1 MFSLLGAE
9 WMSRISLS
17 CFAFSYAIT
26 MILEISRLF
35 FRVPVRWA
43 VIVFITVAGLFAHA
57 TYLWLKMSQTEVGT
71 PVASWQQ
78 WCLIASLGLAVI
90 YLVIA
95 LRRPE
100 NAFGVFFLPVVLSL
114 ILIAMAA
121 DDTVGFSG
129 SESTTWAMVHGISL
143 LAGTIT
149 VALGF
154 VAGIMYLIQA
164 YRLKH
169 KLPPRAGFRLP
180 SLEWLQNCNRRTL
193 WVSTGLLAVGLLSG
207 IIMNIQRHAE
217 SADGIPWTNA
227 AVVSSAALFIWL
239 IATSVF
245 EYVYRPARQGKKIAY
260 LTIASFVFLA
270 LVLSFV
276 ILSDH
281 ASENPGTTTGTN
293 ESPVAQQEAEV

>member
-26 MILEISRLF
+26 MILEISRIF

-43 VIVFITVAGLFAHA
+43 VIVLITVAGLFAHG
-57 TYLWLKMSQTEVGT
+57 TFIWLKMNTADGGT

-78 WCLIASLGLAVI
+78 WCLIVSLGLAII
-90 YLVIA
+90 YLIIA

-100 NAFGVFFLPVVLSL
+100 NAFGVFFLPVILAL

-121 DDTVGFSG
+121 DDTTGFDKTHT
-129 SESTTWAMVHGISL
+129 TTWSAIHGFSL
-143 LAGTIT
+143 LAGTIS

-180 SLEWLQNCNRRTL
+180 SLEWLQNSNRRTL
-193 WVSTGLLAVGLLSG
+193 WLSTALLAIGLLSG
-207 IIMNIQRHAE
+207 IIINIQRHAGSE
-217 SADGIPWTNA
+217 AGIPWTNA
-227 AVVSSAALFIWL
+227 AILSSAALFMWL
-239 IATSVF
+239 IATSIF
-245 EYVYRPARQGKKIAY
+245 EYVYRPARQGQKIAY

-270 LVLSFV
+270 FVLTFV
-276 ILSDH
+276 ILGDH
-281 ASENPGTTTGTN
+281 ASGTASTSGV
-293 ESPVAQQEAEV
+293 EVSQQEAGS

>member
-1 MFSLLGAE
+1 MFSLLGAD

-26 MILEISRLF
+26 MILEVSRIF

-43 VIVFITVAGLFAHA
+43 IIVLITIAGLFAHG
-57 TYLWLKMSQTEVGT
+57 TFIWLKMKAADGGT
-71 PVASWQQ
+71 PIASWQQ
-78 WCLIASLGLAVI
+78 WCLIVSLGLAVI
-90 YLVIA
+90 YLAIA

-100 NAFGVFFLPVVLSL
+100 NAFGVFFLPVILAL

-121 DDTVGFSG
+121 DDATGFDKTNT
-129 SESTTWAMVHGISL
+129 TTWSAIHGFSL
-143 LAGTIT
+143 LAGTIS

-193 WVSTGLLAVGLLSG
+193 WLSTALLAIGLLSG
-207 IIMNIQRHAE
+207 IIINVQRHSGSEA
-217 SADGIPWTNA
+217 GIPWTNA
-227 AVVSSAALFIWL
+227 AIISSAALFLWL
-239 IATSVF
+239 IATSIF
-245 EYVYRPARQGKKIAY
+245 EYVYRPARQGQKIAY

-270 LVLSFV
+270 FVLMFV
-276 ILSDH
+276 ILGDH
-281 ASENPGTTTGTN
+281 ASKTTATN
-293 ESPVAQQEAEV
+293 GVKVSQQEADT